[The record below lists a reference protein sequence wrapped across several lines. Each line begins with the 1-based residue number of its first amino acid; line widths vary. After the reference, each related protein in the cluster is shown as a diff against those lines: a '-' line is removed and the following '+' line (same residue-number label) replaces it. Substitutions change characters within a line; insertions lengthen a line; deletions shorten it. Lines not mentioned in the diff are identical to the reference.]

1 MSFVPKM
8 QNYFGKDSDF
18 SKLSNLYGDAAAF
31 QQSANIK
38 GDLVRDQAAKR
49 AQMRLLAGEYAKE
62 QGQAAGSA
70 KVDNAF
76 KSAIGDAVSGGL
88 QGAFSSGGIFNQGND
103 PFRDPTSS
111 DLLTNDVQLAQDWSQ
126 SGGDNFTYWDSDM
139 DTSSSILR
147 KF

>member
-1 MSFVPKM
+1 M

-38 GDLVRDQAAKR
+38 GDLIRDQAAKR

-70 KVDNAF
+70 AVTNGAISGIG
-76 KSAIGDAVSGGL
+76 SAISGGL
-88 QGAFSSGGIFNQGND
+88 QGGFGEGGIWNKGTD
-103 PFRDPTSS
+103 TGGSSPF
-111 DLLTNDVQLAQDWSQ
+111 A
-126 SGGDNFTYWDSDM
+126 FDSA
-139 DTSSSILR
+139 SSIPSSVYTDGFEAGGINSMSDWYSQDIGYNPFGR
-147 KF
+147 